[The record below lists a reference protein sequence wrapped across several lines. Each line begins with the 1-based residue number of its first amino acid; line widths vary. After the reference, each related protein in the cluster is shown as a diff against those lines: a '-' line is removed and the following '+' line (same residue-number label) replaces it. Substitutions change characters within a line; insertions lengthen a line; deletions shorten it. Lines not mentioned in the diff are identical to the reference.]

1 MRKNNENEIG
11 ESGKIFAMTLVLM
24 NILIVTII
32 GGMFWLVQIIIM
44 QINQLNDLTHG
55 FYLS

>member
-1 MRKNNENEIG
+1 MRKNNENEIQ
-11 ESGKIFAMTLVLM
+11 ESSKIFAMTLVLM

-32 GGMFWLVQIIIM
+32 GGMFWLVQIILM
-44 QINQLNDLTHG
+44 KINQLNDLTHG

>member
-1 MRKNNENEIG
+1 MREKEIG

-44 QINQLNDLTHG
+44 QISQLNDISR
-55 FYLS
+55 FYF

>member
-1 MRKNNENEIG
+1 MREKEIG